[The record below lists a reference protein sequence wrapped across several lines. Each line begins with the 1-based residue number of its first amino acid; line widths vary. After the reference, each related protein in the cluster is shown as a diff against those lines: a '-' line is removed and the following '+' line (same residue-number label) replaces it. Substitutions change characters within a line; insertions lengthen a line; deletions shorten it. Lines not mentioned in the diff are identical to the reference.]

1 MNMHEARDPTSM
13 YEYGNQLHYHY
24 ISPFGKVCSVLIIT
38 AKLDSY
44 DLVVSK
50 FGHSLFEQFPRE
62 WVNVVKH

>member
-1 MNMHEARDPTSM
+1 MHEARDRMSM

-24 ISPFGKVCSVLIIT
+24 ISPFGSVLIVT

-44 DLVVSK
+44 NLVVSK
-50 FGHSLFEQFPRE
+50 FGHSLFEQFPRG